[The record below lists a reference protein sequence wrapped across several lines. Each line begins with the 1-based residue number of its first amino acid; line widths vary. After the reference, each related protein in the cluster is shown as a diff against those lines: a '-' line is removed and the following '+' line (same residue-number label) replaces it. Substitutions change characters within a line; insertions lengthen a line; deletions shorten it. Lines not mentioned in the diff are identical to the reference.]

1 MTFKWSMY
9 THGEY
14 SKYLE
19 QEISYCTV
27 VFFRFRAKIVKI
39 SFKWKQFFIQ
49 LRRELVSVVS
59 GQKTMLSHVLTI
71 CSGTCPLQSPPLV
84 VTFLFKI
91 RKLMAGLR
99 ASLHQASVS
108 VQSQCYD
115 DAGDSDLIKDNPILE
130 LLHLFLLSLIRSL
143 SLVLTR
149 RWRWHWCLV

>member
-19 QEISYCTV
+19 QETSYCTV

-39 SFKWKQFFIQ
+39 SFKQKQFFIQ

-59 GQKTMLSHVLTI
+59 GWKTMLSHILTI
-71 CSGTCPLQSPPLV
+71 CSGTCPLRSPPLV
-84 VTFLFKI
+84 VTFLVKI

-99 ASLHQASVS
+99 ASLHQASAS
-108 VQSQCYD
+108 DQSQRYD
-115 DAGDSDLIKDNPILE
+115 DTGDSDLIKDNSILE

-143 SLVLTR
+143 SLVLTQR
-149 RWRWHWCLV
+149 WCWRWRSV